1 MPLALP
7 LALALL
13 CSASVPLLLIIS
25 TTAQLKLITAGMAWS
40 IYNEL
45 VLRNKK
51 LRKIKRRRR
60 RRMVVVVSACLL
72 WTGFY
77 RTDCWMC
84 LMCQW
89 VGGCGGCHWVP
100 SLVCAIKNR
109 TKRNKKSVEFFV
121 FLLIRPQMQWLLHYV
136 GHWMATSSRCSCT
149 IAPLHHRLL
158 LHLQLRTTD
167 YGLRP
172 GQLMHRSIHPSIAI
186 HLITKQNK
194 TKGRKKERKK
204 ERRAFASSFLSS
216 SSSFGL
222 LFRFVFGDLR
232 YFNGLSL
239 HSVH

>member
-1 MPLALP
+1 MFLP
-7 LALALL
+7 V
-13 CSASVPLLLIIS
+13 CYEPDF
-25 TTAQLKLITAGMAWS
+25 
-40 IYNEL
+40 
-45 VLRNKK
+45 
-51 LRKIKRRRR
+51 
-60 RRMVVVVSACLL
+60 
-72 WTGFY
+72 TG
-77 RTDCWMC
+77 RTDCWMY

-109 TKRNKKSVEFFV
+109 TKRNKKRVEFFV

-149 IAPLHHRLL
+149 IASSFIIAFAA
-158 LHLQLRTTD
+158 TD

-204 ERRAFASSFLSS
+204 GICIIFSFFFFFWFVIPFRLRRGF
-216 SSSFGL
+216 
-222 LFRFVFGDLR
+222 
-232 YFNGLSL
+232 
-239 HSVH
+239 